1 LTAGY
6 VGSVGVKLASMT
18 YDFNQVPPPL
28 VTFNGR
34 NYVFPIPPLTS
45 TGQFDLSKIQRTNS
59 NFGQIRSTDFRG
71 HSSYHSLQ
79 VNFVQRPTKGLSYQV
94 AYTYS
99 KIIDNGSVTVGDN
112 EYLNSIASS
121 WSYCER
127 CNRGPADYNIPHSLV
142 LNFLYDI
149 PVAAAIKS
157 NAVTNT
163 ILGGWQVGGI
173 WTRQSGGPYNV
184 KITTDRAF
192 TGSSQ
197 VGSSQGAQRSD
208 YLGDRPG
215 CSPAEVTT
223 GDINHLIKTSCF
235 AFPSPG
241 ILGNLGRNL
250 FRMPVYRNV
259 DFSVFKNQ
267 DLYGEKLKMQL
278 RIEMFNIFNNTN
290 LAAQTFSDT
299 FNTSGALIQSF
310 GTPRAPTANQSR
322 QIQLGLRL
330 LF

>member
-1 LTAGY
+1 
-6 VGSVGVKLASMT
+6 M
-18 YDFNQVPPPL
+18 
-28 VTFNGR
+28 
-34 NYVFPIPPLTS
+34 
-45 TGQFDLSKIQRTNS
+45 
-59 NFGQIRSTDFRG
+59 
-71 HSSYHSLQ
+71 Q

-112 EYLNSIASS
+112 EYLNSVASS
-121 WSYCER
+121 WAYCER

-149 PVAAAIKS
+149 PVTAAIKS
-157 NAVTNT
+157 NAVVNT

-173 WTRQSGGPYNV
+173 WTRQSGGPYNL

-192 TGSSQ
+192 AGSS
-197 VGSSQGAQRSD
+197 VTNSTQGAQRMD
-208 YLGDRPG
+208 YLGNVAG

-223 GDINHLIKTSCF
+223 GDIDHLIKTSCF
-235 AFPSPG
+235 AYPAPG

-259 DFSVFKNQ
+259 DFSIFKNQ
-267 DLYGEKLKMQL
+267 DLMGEKLKMQV

-299 FNTSGALIQSF
+299 FNSSGALIGSF
-310 GTPRAPTANQSR
+310 GTPRGPTANQSR